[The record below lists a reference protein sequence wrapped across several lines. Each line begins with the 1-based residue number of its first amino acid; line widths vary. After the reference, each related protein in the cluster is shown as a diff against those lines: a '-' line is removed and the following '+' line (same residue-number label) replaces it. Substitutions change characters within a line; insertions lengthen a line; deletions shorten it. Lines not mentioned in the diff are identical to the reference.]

1 MSDSRIS
8 VVCYG
13 LGPIGRAAAKLALS
27 RKGLRVVGA
36 VDRAPD
42 LIGRDLALVAGI
54 PTPCGVTIA
63 EDADHLFSTKRVDAV
78 IHCTGSR
85 FADVYDQLASAAGS
99 GVHVVSS
106 CEELLF
112 PWYSNAELAEEL
124 AALAR
129 SSGSAVLGTG
139 VNPGFVLDTLP
150 LVLSGVCREVRRI
163 EAVRVVDAGTRREP
177 LVRKVG
183 AGLEIAEFRK
193 LQHDRRIGHVGLVES
208 LALIAEATG
217 LGKETGALE
226 IQESLD
232 PVLAEHRI
240 QAAGIEILPGRVS
253 GIHHVAVASS
263 NGQERIRLDLSMYV
277 GASYPGDRI
286 RIEGDPS
293 LELSIAG
300 GTPGD
305 VATAGI
311 LVNMVPVVASAPA
324 GLHTMLDIPIPR
336 FTG

>member
-1 MSDSRIS
+1 MSDSRIP

-13 LGPIGRAAAKLALS
+13 LGPIGRAAARLALS
-27 RKGLRVVGA
+27 RSRLRVVGA

-42 LIGRDLALVAGI
+42 LVGRDLALVAGLQ
-54 PTPCGVTIA
+54 TPCGVTIS
-63 EDADHLFSTKRVDAV
+63 EDADHLFSTKRADVV
-78 IHCTGSR
+78 IHATGSR
-85 FADVYDQLASAAGS
+85 FADVYDQISAAAGC

-112 PWYSNAELAEEL
+112 PWYSHPELADEL

-129 SSGSAVLGTG
+129 SSGATVLGTG

-150 LVLSGVCREVRRI
+150 LCLSGVCREIRRI
-163 EAVRVVDAGTRREP
+163 EATRVVDAGTRREP

-183 AGLEIAEFRK
+183 AGLDVAEFRR
-193 LQHDRRIGHVGLVES
+193 LQHEGRIGHVGLVES

-217 LGKETGALE
+217 LGKESGALE

-232 PVLAEHRI
+232 PVLAEKRI
-240 QAAGIEILPGRVS
+240 QAAGVTIEPGRVA
-253 GIHHVAVASS
+253 GIHHVAVGSGG
-263 NGQERIRLDLSMYV
+263 GQERIRLDLSMYV
-277 GASYPGDRI
+277 GAPNVNDKI

-293 LELSIAG
+293 LELVVTG

-311 LVNMVPVVASAPA
+311 LVNMVPVVAAAPA
-324 GLHTMLDIPIPR
+324 GLLTMIDIPIPR
-336 FTG
+336 YTG